1 MSCVLKMMRNKKAKF
16 VICGCVVIV
25 IFWCIL
31 QYNTNSIVKQI
42 EDAVYSDVYYAVS
55 DNGLITED
63 YLLLKEHQVKYEE
76 YNWSQ
81 IFDNYKVYFSPT
93 RGISI
98 DQYIDGYILEN
109 VDIHC
114 SYSLHNFIS
123 GYIWIVI
130 HYDVI
135 NRDGDLIYSQEGG
148 PSIGIKFKIKRINGK
163 WKIVDFYEQNSYESV
178 LEQIFYMLPSWNLKK
193 Q

>member
-1 MSCVLKMMRNKKAKF
+1 M
-16 VICGCVVIV
+16 
-25 IFWCIL
+25 
-31 QYNTNSIVKQI
+31 
-42 EDAVYSDVYYAVS
+42 
-55 DNGLITED
+55 
-63 YLLLKEHQVKYEE
+63 
-76 YNWSQ
+76 
-81 IFDNYKVYFSPT
+81 
-93 RGISI
+93 
-98 DQYIDGYILEN
+98 
-109 VDIHC
+109 DIHC

-123 GYIWIVI
+123 GYIWVVI

-148 PSIGIKFKIKRINGK
+148 PSIGIKFKIKKINGK